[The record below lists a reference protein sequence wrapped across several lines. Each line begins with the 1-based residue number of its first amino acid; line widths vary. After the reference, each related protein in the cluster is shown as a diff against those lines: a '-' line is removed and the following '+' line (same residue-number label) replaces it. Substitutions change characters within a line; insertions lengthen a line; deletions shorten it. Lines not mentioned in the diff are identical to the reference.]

1 LQQQSVAVSLS
12 RTSEDAPAESPHA
25 PDARRETGREQTR
38 SLHATNVPHAKSLP
52 PDATTVAPQQKADT
66 QASPRSA
73 AAEEI
78 RVDTDETTK
87 SKNLQ

>member
-1 LQQQSVAVSLS
+1 MS
-12 RTSEDAPAESPHA
+12 RTSEDAPAENLHA
-25 PDARRETGREQTR
+25 PDARRETNREQTR
-38 SLHATNVPHAKSLP
+38 SLHVANALHARNLP

-73 AAEEI
+73 AAEET
-78 RVDTDETTK
+78 RADTDETIK

>member
-1 LQQQSVAVSLS
+1 MS

-25 PDARRETGREQTR
+25 PDARSETGREQTR
-38 SLHATNVPHAKSLP
+38 SLHAKSLP